1 MKYEVSLAGETAA
14 VDVSR
19 HPEGGWWV
27 SVDGGERRH
36 IQGGSLGAAEF
47 QIREGDRVR
56 TLGLA
61 RTSRGVAMQLG
72 GHSVLAEVVDPRKA
86 ALSLAGGKD
95 AGAVS
100 TAMPGVIV
108 RLLVEVGEQVEEG
121 QPIIVVEAMKMEN
134 ELRAPRAGVVES
146 LAVEPG
152 QAVEAGALLVT
163 IGEAE

>member
-1 MKYEVSLAGETAA
+1 MKYDVTLAGETRSI
-14 VDVSR
+14 DVSR

-27 SVDGGERRH
+27 SVEGGSKRH
-36 IQGGSLGAAEF
+36 ITGGALGAGEF
-47 QIREGDRVR
+47 QIREGDKVR

-61 RTSRGVAMQLG
+61 RTSRGVQMQLA
-72 GHSVLAEVVDPRKA
+72 GHGVLAEVVDPRKA

-108 RLLVEVGEQVEEG
+108 RLVAEVGQAVNEG
-121 QPIIVVEAMKMEN
+121 DPVIVVEAMKMEN
-134 ELRAPRAGVVES
+134 ELRSPKTGVIE
-146 LAVEPG
+146 AVHVAPG

-163 IGEAE
+163 VGDA